1 MATSCGFV
9 LPDRSTFPLRTRP
22 FVPGSPVLFV
32 AGTNQWDT
40 AGEYEVMVNLDTQY
54 LIRGRGV
61 LRHVYYN
68 GRRAYDARVTD
79 VIIAK

>member
-1 MATSCGFV
+1 
-9 LPDRSTFPLRTRP
+9 
-22 FVPGSPVLFV
+22 
-32 AGTNQWDT
+32 
-40 AGEYEVMVNLDTQY
+40 MVNLDTQY

-68 GRRAYDARVTD
+68 GRRMYPDARVTD